1 MNKSSKI
8 TRFLIAVA
16 IAFFIVFG
24 SITHSAKNN
33 PPVVSNVHAEQRP
46 GTEQAVITYDVS
58 DPDGDTLTIS
68 VQISDDGGK
77 TFTVPAKTFSGNI
90 GAGIRPGKNKRIVWD
105 AGNDLT
111 ELYDMDF
118 RAKVTADD
126 GKQTDEITW
135 QKDGAKMR
143 LIPAG
148 EFEMGTNSSE
158 VSGLVKWATK
168 KFSYSFEASYF
179 EDETPRHTV
188 YLDAFYIDKYEVTV
202 GQYKKFL
209 QATGRHA
216 PNWSRVSEYSPTD
229 NHPIVHVSWY
239 DAQAYCKWAGKRLP
253 TEAEWEK
260 AARGGLVGKK
270 YPWGDESPDEGGKY
284 RANYGPGNDTEDGYR
299 YSAPIGS
306 FPPNGYGLY
315 DMAGNVDEWCSDWYD
330 KNYYSSSPR
339 KNPPGPASGEYC
351 VCRGG
356 AWANYSIGIRTADRS
371 RLEPNRTEPYHIG
384 IRCCVSQDATP

>member
-1 MNKSSKI
+1 MNKRCKI
-8 TRFLIAVA
+8 RNLKKNNPSNCSRRIAKSADFGLDLAIQTERVGGFIFCENLKPFLITVA
-16 IAFFIVFG
+16 IAFFVAFG
-24 SITHSAKNN
+24 SITYSAKNN

-46 GTEQAVITYDVS
+46 GTEQAVITYDIV

-77 TFTVPAKTFSGNI
+77 TFTVPAKTFSGDI
-90 GAGIRPGKNKRIVWD
+90 GSGIRPGKNKRIVWD
-105 AGNDLT
+105 AGKDLT

-148 EFEMGTNSSE
+148 EFQMGSND
-158 VSGLVKWATK
+158 
-168 KFSYSFEASYF
+168 YD
-179 EDETPRHTV
+179 DEKPVHTV
-188 YLDAFYIDKYEVTV
+188 YVDAFYMDKYEVTV
-202 GQYKKFL
+202 GQYKKFI
-209 QATGRHA
+209 QATGHRA
-216 PNWSRVSEYSPTD
+216 PDWSDVSKYSPTD
-229 NHPIVHVSWY
+229 NHPIVYVSWE

-270 YPWGDESPDEGGKY
+270 YPWGDEAPDAGGKY
-284 RANYGPGNDTEDGYR
+284 RANYYVGNNGTADGYE
-299 YSAPIGS
+299 YCAPVGS

-315 DMAGNVDEWCSDWYD
+315 DMAGNVWEWCLDAYESD
-330 KNYYSSSPR
+330 YYNRSQ
-339 KNPPGPASGEYC
+339 KHNPVNSNFTNVKRC
-351 VCRGG
+351 VFRGG
-356 AWANYSIGIRTADRS
+356 SWISINYSIRAANRS
-371 RLEPNRTEPYHIG
+371 N
-384 IRCCVSQDATP
+384 

>member
-1 MNKSSKI
+1 MNR
-8 TRFLIAVA
+8 TRNLFLITAAVLFV
-16 IAFFIVFG
+16 FFC
-24 SITHSAKNN
+24 SRTHSAKNR
-33 PPVVSNVHAEQRP
+33 PPVVSKVHAEQRP
-46 GTEQAVITYDVS
+46 GTEQAVITYDVN

-77 TFTVPAKTFSGNI
+77 TFTVPAMTFSGDI
-90 GAGIRPGKNKRIVWD
+90 GAKIRPGKNKRIVWD
-105 AGNDLT
+105 AGKDLT

-126 GKQTDEITW
+126 GKGADEIIW

-148 EFEMGTNSSE
+148 EFEMGTDSSE
-158 VSGLVKWATK
+158 VSGLVQWAKKW
-168 KFSYSFEASYF
+168 YSSAEASWF
-179 EDETPRHTV
+179 ENETPRHTV

-202 GQYKKFL
+202 GQYKKFI
-209 QATGRHA
+209 QATGHRA
-216 PNWSRVSEYSPTD
+216 PDWSGVSKYSPTN
-229 NHPIVHVSWY
+229 NHPIIYVSWD

-270 YPWGDESPDEGGKY
+270 YPWGNEAPDAGGKY
-284 RANYGPGNDTEDGYR
+284 RANYDPGKYTKDGYH
-299 YSAPIGS
+299 YTAPVGS

-315 DMAGNVDEWCSDWYD
+315 DMAGNVWEWCADWYD

-339 KNPPGPASGEYC
+339 RNPSGAASGQYR
-351 VCRGG
+351 VVRGG
-356 AWANYSIGIRTADRS
+356 SCFNSRFNMRAADRYDFALDFIS
-371 RLEPNRTEPYHIG
+371 DLFG
-384 IRCCVSQDATP
+384 FRCCVAQDVTP